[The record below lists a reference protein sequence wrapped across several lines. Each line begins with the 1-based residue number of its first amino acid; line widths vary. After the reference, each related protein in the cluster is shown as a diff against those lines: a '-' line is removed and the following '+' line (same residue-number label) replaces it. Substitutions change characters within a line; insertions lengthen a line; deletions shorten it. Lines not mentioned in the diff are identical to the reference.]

1 YPTGALRYSSDRSIG
16 DSAALLSQELLH
28 LAHEQP
34 ARKIALLTHSM
45 GGLVARAA
53 IEDAAL
59 DPGNVSQLI
68 MIAPPTHGTS
78 CAYLALPAELLG
90 HSAGSRDCSLAHLI
104 LTGIEN
110 SLSEAR
116 DDLKP
121 DSAYL
126 QALNNHPRNPNVRYT
141 VLLGTGTM
149 FTPDDLARARRI

>member
-1 YPTGALRYSSDRSIG
+1 AGYPTGALRYSSDQSIS
-16 DSAALLSQELLH
+16 DSAALLSQELRR

-34 ARKIALLTHSM
+34 DRKITLLTHSM
-45 GGLVARAA
+45 GGLVARGA
-53 IEDAAL
+53 IENAAL

-78 CAYLALPAELLG
+78 CAYLSLPAELLG
-90 HSAGSRDCSLAHLI
+90 HTSSGRDHSLAHLV

-116 DDLKP
+116 NDLKP

-126 QALNNHPRNPNVRYT
+126 ECLNRRSRNPRVQ
-141 VLLGTGTM
+141 
-149 FTPDDLARARRI
+149 